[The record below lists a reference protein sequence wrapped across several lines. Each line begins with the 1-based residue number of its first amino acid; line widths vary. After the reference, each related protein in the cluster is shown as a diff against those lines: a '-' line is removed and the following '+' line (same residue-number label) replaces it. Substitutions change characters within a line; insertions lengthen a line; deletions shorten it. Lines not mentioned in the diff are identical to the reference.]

1 MVEDWLVGLLEQDPP
16 LRLVIGLIESQG
28 DRLIGRMVD
37 GNSIFKFV
45 GHRRASGVYIDSWR
59 GSWDSVEGTQW

>member
-1 MVEDWLVGLLEQDPP
+1 MIIHRFEVNRLGWQRIGWLVFLEQDPP
-16 LRLVIGLIESQG
+16 LGLVIGLIEPQG

-45 GHRRASGVYIDSWR
+45 GHRRASGV
-59 GSWDSVEGTQW
+59 